1 VAYRNSKIL
10 AWNLKHHP
18 NFELGALEVEF
29 GSLPMGKLDW
39 FGFGFGWMQNLIL
52 LNLKTKYLNLS
63 LYAKVMIVLPKRIRV
78 TVLQGGIWL
87 GIEIG

>member
-1 VAYRNSKIL
+1 
-10 AWNLKHHP
+10 
-18 NFELGALEVEF
+18 
-29 GSLPMGKLDW
+29 MGKLDW

-78 TVLQGGIWL
+78 TVLQGGI
-87 GIEIG
+87 